1 MEPKRGLQNSNDT
14 VLTSTKVILREK
26 KGKAETDMA
35 IPIKAEV
42 LSVPTQPKEPTPK
55 LFYKVEEPRRTKA
68 FCQAFCFTIGVL
80 IILAGVGFGLFFL
93 VTFKWQWK
101 IAAFVSILSYQIT
114 QSADQVDQ
122 VF

>member
-1 MEPKRGLQNSNDT
+1 MKVK
-14 VLTSTKVILREK
+14 VLGQKIWT
-26 KGKAETDMA
+26 
-35 IPIKAEV
+35 
-42 LSVPTQPKEPTPK
+42 KEPTPK

-68 FCQAFCFTIGVL
+68 FCQAFCFTVGVL